1 MASCSHLG
9 FKKYPMDKVDKAL
22 IVGMNVAKA
31 ADAWTTI
38 EGLNHDGVYETNII
52 LGKHPSDGE
61 VVGYMILTSL
71 LSHYLAQYMTP
82 DVRKVFLSI
91 TSVVHGYA
99 AWHNW
104 NLVND

>member
-1 MASCSHLG
+1 
-9 FKKYPMDKVDKAL
+9 MDKVDKAL